1 MMMFSFRKKQTYV
14 NKRVTV
20 SLTDGRE
27 VTHKATEREI
37 SPTGRLH
44 LTSNGVVVADY
55 MPGTWASLS
64 VGHRAIRSL

>member
-1 MMMFSFRKKQTYV
+1 MFSFLKKPKVTYV
-14 NKRVTV
+14 NRRVTV
-20 SLTDGRE
+20 CLTDGRE
-27 VTHKATEREI
+27 ITHKATDREI

-55 MPGTWASLS
+55 LPGTWTSLS